1 MLAAAAALAQG
12 PPRGG
17 AAALLGGVAADLP
30 ALLLVAGDLLWVVTY
45 VLAARIGF
53 RERTYALPMLA
64 VALNFSW
71 ELLYGVLHPAEAAA
85 ARLLH
90 GAWFMLDIAILFQLL
105 RYGRENQQYPLVARH
120 FPAIAAGTLG
130 LAFLGQLFFRSQ
142 MTRMDL
148 LADSQGVAAAYV
160 TNLVMSVL
168 FIFFLPARPT
178 GKGVSL
184 AVAWTKFLGTFLVSL
199 GNLLAYLSVRRPA
212 YQVQYREVG
221 DSAWVS
227 LSPRELMPV
236 EPGLLWYLASAIV
249 VFDLIYL
256 RLVYQRRAA
265 TAPAPTRA
273 PAPA

>member
-1 MLAAAAALAQG
+1 MLSAAAALAQG

-17 AAALLGGVAADLP
+17 AAALLGGLGADLP
-30 ALLLVAGDLLWVVTY
+30 VLLLVAGDVFWVVTY
-45 VLAARIGF
+45 ALAARIGF

-71 ELLYGVLHPAEAAA
+71 ELLYGVLHPAEATA

-90 GAWFMLDIAILFQLL
+90 GTWFLLDIAILFQLL

-120 FPAIAAGTLG
+120 YPAVAAGTLA

-178 GKGVSL
+178 GKGISL
-184 AVAWTKFLGTFLVSL
+184 TVAWTKFLGTFLVSL
-199 GNLLAYLSVRRPA
+199 GNLLAYLSERRPA

-221 DSAWVS
+221 DSTWIA
-227 LSPRELMPV
+227 LPPRELMPV
-236 EPGLLWYLASAIV
+236 EPGLLWYLAAAIV

-256 RLVYQRRAA
+256 RLVSQRRAA
-265 TAPAPTRA
+265 AAPAPSRA
-273 PAPA
+273 PTPA